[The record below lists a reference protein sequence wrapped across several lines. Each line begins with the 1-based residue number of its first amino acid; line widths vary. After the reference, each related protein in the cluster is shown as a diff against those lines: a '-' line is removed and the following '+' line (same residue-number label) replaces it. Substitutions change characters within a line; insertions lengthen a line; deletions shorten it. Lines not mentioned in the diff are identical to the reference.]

1 MPTEIER
8 KFLVTGDSWK
18 ERVVAQTPMRQGYFE
33 TGPMSTVR
41 VRIEGER
48 AVLTIKGP
56 TVGIS
61 RAEYEY
67 EIPMEDARQMLD
79 IFCTDRQVE
88 KVRYDVEFGGKLWE
102 VDVFEGANAGLV
114 TAEVELERPD
124 EEVELPAWIGDDVSK
139 ESRYRNACLARQP
152 WTTWAPESR
161 NP

>member
-8 KFLVTGDSWK
+8 KFLVTSDAWK
-18 ERVVAQTPMRQGYFE
+18 DLVVAETPMRQGYFE

-79 IFCTDRQVE
+79 TFCEGRQVN
-88 KVRYDVEFGGKLWE
+88 KVRYDVEFGGKVWE
-102 VDVFEGANAGLV
+102 VDVFEGANEGLV

-124 EEVELPAWIGDDVSK
+124 EEVIIPGWIGEDVSA

-152 WTTWAPESR
+152 WSTGAS
-161 NP
+161 

>member
-8 KFLVTGDSWK
+8 KFLVTGDGWK
-18 ERVVAQTPMRQGYFE
+18 ADVVDTTRMRQGYFE

-67 EIPMEDARQMLD
+67 EIPMEDACQMLD

-88 KVRYDVEFGGKLWE
+88 KVRYDVDFGAMVWE
-102 VDVFEGANAGLV
+102 VDVFEGANQGLV
-114 TAEVELERPD
+114 LAEVELERPD
-124 EEVELPAWIGDDVSK
+124 QSVELPAWVGEDVSQD
-139 ESRYRNACLARQP
+139 SRYRNACLATNP
-152 WTTWAPESR
+152 WKP
-161 NP
+161 

>member
-8 KFLVTGDSWK
+8 KFLVTGDGWK
-18 ERVVAQTPMRQGYFE
+18 DAVVAQTPMRQGYFE

-67 EIPMEDARQMLD
+67 EIPMGEAHEMLD
-79 IFCTDRQVE
+79 TFCQGRQVE
-88 KVRYDVEFGGKLWE
+88 KIRYDVEHGGKTWE
-102 VDVFEGANAGLV
+102 VDVFEGENEGLV
-114 TAEVELERPD
+114 LAEVELDRPD
-124 EEVELPAWIGDDVSK
+124 EEVAIPDWIGEDVSAD
-139 ESRYRNACLARQP
+139 SRYRNACLAVKPVR
-152 WTTWAPESR
+152 
-161 NP
+161 